1 MLPKRASRARNS
13 SPSTSKRSVTSP
25 SACLA
30 ATAAAK
36 PSPKAM
42 VSPGFT
48 RLPPLTKARQA
59 PPPTSRWS
67 VTSTRAAPRMPTSRA
82 GMTRVSLQTSKSL
95 GRSRSGRSR
104 MARSASAGPM
114 TSRRAAVAG
123 SIGWSAISCR
133 GSSKSK
139 SSTRMAQRCSGIR
152 ARREADGGGAA
163 PFALRDGRSSGLLR
177 VRCSYC
183 PHPEE
188 RPKGASRRANG
199 DAARSRLPPCARDV
213 AQDRGFLLLLVEA
226 VPDEVADADQA
237 AELAGL
243 HHRQVAHAMRGH
255 HLHDLVD
262 AVGGR
267 AGGDVR
273 RHQLMHLVGECLG
286 AVAGEGVDDVAL
298 GEHADELAP
307 AVDRDERADALV
319 VELADRRLDAGDR
332 AGARDGPAFVIQDL
346 RDRHRATPWQKRNG
360 YE

>member
-114 TSRRAAVAG
+114 TSRRAAY
-123 SIGWSAISCR
+123 
-133 GSSKSK
+133 
-139 SSTRMAQRCSGIR
+139 
-152 ARREADGGGAA
+152 
-163 PFALRDGRSSGLLR
+163 GRSSGLLR

-199 DAARSRLPPCARDV
+199 DAARSRLPPCSRDV

-226 VPDEVADADQA
+226 VPDEVADADEA
-237 AELAGL
+237 DELAAL

-262 AVGGR
+262 AVRGR

-298 GEHADELAP
+298 GEHADQPAP
-307 AVDRDERADALV
+307 AVDHDERADALV
-319 VELADRRLDAGDR
+319 VELSARRLDAVHPADT
-332 AGARDGPAFVIQDL
+332 RDVPAFLLQDL
-346 RDRHRATPWQKRNG
+346 RGRHGATSWQMRNG
-360 YE
+360 YDRQIGMRHQPCHSDPAP